1 MSDDNDPEATV
12 YEAVAEL
19 EREHYT
25 RREIHDALRT
35 VADNMKPNGGFAR

>member
-1 MSDDNDPEATV
+1 MADDNEPTASVFEL
-12 YEAVAEL
+12 VAEL